1 MKKIYFF
8 LMTFVMTMVC
18 SLQANAIKVTIKV
31 DKPEAVIIK
40 ANYAPIEGDVQAVNE
55 LDVAEYSYIE
65 VVAKDGYK
73 LNSVTNDAE
82 TPVGNLYANW
92 STYVYAQNEGDVYNV
107 STILM
112 SEYRNASC
120 WITVDQASAVRIV
133 RSGVLSEE
141 VTDLRMVRK

>member
-55 LDVAEYSYIE
+55 LHSKIFQ
-65 VVAKDGYK
+65 
-73 LNSVTNDAE
+73 L
-82 TPVGNLYANW
+82 
-92 STYVYAQNEGDVYNV
+92 
-107 STILM
+107 
-112 SEYRNASC
+112 
-120 WITVDQASAVRIV
+120 
-133 RSGVLSEE
+133 
-141 VTDLRMVRK
+141 